1 MGARRLGLALAAAL
15 VISLGVTSVFYVR
28 ITRAQAG
35 ARPQTKRVVAAKIA
49 LQPGTPVA
57 AENLTEIE
65 WPKNVALG
73 GLIEKKEDVAG
84 HVLGYAVAANEP
96 VLRRDLAAGASLGLA
111 AKIPDGM
118 RAIAV
123 KTNEVMNMAG
133 FVFPGS
139 RVDVL
144 MTIRGENNNA
154 STTTARTV
162 LQNVQVL
169 STGTKMDP
177 DPTGKPTESKSDN
190 AMVVT
195 LLVTPEQ
202 SQKLALAQSQGT
214 IQFVLRNGG
223 DSANPETPVVDLA
236 ELTGV
241 QKTEPPPQ
249 PAQPKRVAAV
259 AKPSDAAVKPS
270 DVAYLVE
277 TVANGKVTVSTFHV
291 HPESG
296 E

>member
-1 MGARRLGLALAAAL
+1 MGARRLGLALVAAL

-28 ITRAQAG
+28 ITRAQAS
-35 ARPQTKRVVAAKIA
+35 AKPQIRRVVAAKVA
-49 LQPGTPVA
+49 LQPGTPVP
-57 AENLTEIE
+57 AENLTEID

-73 GLIEKKEDVAG
+73 GLIEKKDDVAG

-96 VLRRDLAAGASLGLA
+96 VLRRDLAVGASLGLA

-133 FVFPGS
+133 FIFPGS

-144 MTIRGENNNA
+144 MTLRGENNNV

-169 STGTKMDP
+169 STGAKIDP
-177 DPTGKPTESKSDN
+177 DPTGKPESKPETVT
-190 AMVVT
+190 VVT

-202 SQKLALAQSQGT
+202 SQKLALAQTQGT

-223 DSANPETPVVDLA
+223 DSAIPDTPAVDLA

-241 QKTEPPPQ
+241 EKAPPPAPPTERTQ
-249 PAQPKRVAAV
+249 TKRVAAV
-259 AKPSDAAVKPS
+259 AAVVKPP
-270 DVAYLVE
+270 DAYLVE
-277 TVANGKVTVSTFHV
+277 TVANGKVTVATFHV
-291 HPESG
+291 RPESG

>member
-28 ITRAQAG
+28 ITRAQSG
-35 ARPQTKRVVAAKIA
+35 ARPQIRRVVAAKVA

-57 AENLTEIE
+57 AENLTEID

-133 FVFPGS
+133 FIFPGS

-144 MTIRGENNNA
+144 MTLRGENNDA

-169 STGTKMDP
+169 STGTKIDP
-177 DPTGKPTESKSDN
+177 DPTGKPESKPEN
-190 AMVVT
+190 VTVVT

-202 SQKLALAQSQGT
+202 SQKLALAQTQGT

-223 DSANPETPVVDLA
+223 DSANPETHAVDLA
-236 ELTGV
+236 DLTGV
-241 QKTEPPPQ
+241 QKTPPPPLAPLQ
-249 PAQPKRVAAV
+249 IRRVAAV
-259 AKPSDAAVKPS
+259 APVVKPS
-270 DVAYLVE
+270 DTAYLVE